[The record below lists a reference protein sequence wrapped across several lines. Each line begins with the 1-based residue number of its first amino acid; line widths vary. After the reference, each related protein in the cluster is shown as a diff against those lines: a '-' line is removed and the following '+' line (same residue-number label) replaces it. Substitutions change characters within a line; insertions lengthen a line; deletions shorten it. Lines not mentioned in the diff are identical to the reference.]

1 MPSEAWVGGNLKLHA
16 LQPGAAVYKGP
27 MNSRETGPAELT
39 LCVKGNEQSHYYIA
53 DITLTGLSAGSTPQS
68 VSLPGPR
75 AENNPALSGQQPIA
89 THLATDTRVAQRPLT
104 QVQGNAQEAYT
115 SALAFDASI
124 NILATAP
131 SYSDSEIVQ
140 PFSTG
145 PIRHS
150 SSREAVRQ
158 SPYPRSPRLAASGL
172 RDVGAA
178 LLQGSFEPNRN
189 GRALQ
194 RPAVAEHQL
203 VMALLPQ
210 SLSQQ
215 ERSRVNRFLCH
226 LEQQGQTWSQLW
238 PDRSDPRPA
247 ALESA
252 VNEGIS
258 RHGLPSQTRAVLNR
272 ALGLVLV
279 AESGRVILKP
289 TLAEHSQLMA
299 SLPQSL
305 TTYERSNINRF
316 LCHLEQQ
323 GQTWSQLRPDPTD
336 LRPAGLERAVNE
348 GISQHGLHNQTRA
361 VLNRE
366 FGLVLVGESGQMRL
380 TPTLAEHSQ
389 LMASLPQSLTTYERS
404 HINRFLC
411 HLEQQGQTWSQ
422 LRPDPTDLRPAGLER
437 AVNEGISQHGL
448 HNQTRA
454 VLNREFGLVLVGE
467 SGQMRLTPTLAEH
480 SQLMALLPQSLSRQ
494 ERSHINRFLC
504 HLEQQGQ
511 TWSQLRP
518 DPTDPRPAGL
528 ERAVNEGISRHGLQP
543 STRSSLNKALGLV
556 LVAELGKVK
565 LKPTLAEHSQLMAS
579 LPQSLTPQERS
590 KINRFLCHLEQQG
603 QTWSQLRPD
612 PTDPRPAALERAV
625 NKGVSQHGLNRGT
638 RAALNGAF
646 GLELK

>member
-1 MPSEAWVGGNLKLHA
+1 MNPLYPGLRFAPEHTSSIAAAQPLQPSDASRQPNHPATLWLANLSHYGWSVLKHVQDQPDPHDPDHKQRQHLAQLAQRSLGEGNLKLYA

-115 SALAFDASI
+115 SALAFNASI
-124 NILATAP
+124 NTLATAP

-189 GRALQ
+189 GRPLQ
-194 RPAVAEHQL
+194 QPAVAEHSQL
-203 VMALLPQ
+203 MALLPQ
-210 SLSQQ
+210 SLTPH

-226 LEQQGQTWSQLW
+226 LEQQGQTWSQLR
-238 PDRSDPRPA
+238 PNPTDPRPA
-247 ALESA
+247 ALECA

-279 AESGRVILKP
+279 AQSGRVILKP
-289 TLAEHSQLMA
+289 TLAEHQLVMT

-305 TTYERSNINRF
+305 TPYERSKINRF

-348 GISQHGLHNQTRA
+348 GISQHGLHSQTRA

-366 FGLVLVGESGQMRL
+366 FGLVLVAES
-380 TPTLAEHSQ
+380 
-389 LMASLPQSLTTYERS
+389 
-404 HINRFLC
+404 
-411 HLEQQGQTWSQ
+411 
-422 LRPDPTDLRPAGLER
+422 
-437 AVNEGISQHGL
+437 
-448 HNQTRA
+448 
-454 VLNREFGLVLVGE
+454 
-467 SGQMRLTPTLAEH
+467 
-480 SQLMALLPQSLSRQ
+480 
-494 ERSHINRFLC
+494 
-504 HLEQQGQ
+504 
-511 TWSQLRP
+511 
-518 DPTDPRPAGL
+518 
-528 ERAVNEGISRHGLQP
+528 
-543 STRSSLNKALGLV
+543 
-556 LVAELGKVK
+556 GKVK

-579 LPQSLTPQERS
+579 LPQSLNSNDRSNINRFLCHLEQQGQTWSQLWPNPTDLRPAGLERAVNEGISQHGLPNQTRAALNRALGLVLVGESGRVILKPTLAEHNQLMASLPQSLTPQERS
-590 KINRFLCHLEQQG
+590 HINRFLCHLEQQG

>member
-1 MPSEAWVGGNLKLHA
+1 
-16 LQPGAAVYKGP
+16 
-27 MNSRETGPAELT
+27 
-39 LCVKGNEQSHYYIA
+39 
-53 DITLTGLSAGSTPQS
+53 
-68 VSLPGPR
+68 
-75 AENNPALSGQQPIA
+75 
-89 THLATDTRVAQRPLT
+89 
-104 QVQGNAQEAYT
+104 
-115 SALAFDASI
+115 
-124 NILATAP
+124 
-131 SYSDSEIVQ
+131 
-140 PFSTG
+140 
-145 PIRHS
+145 
-150 SSREAVRQ
+150 
-158 SPYPRSPRLAASGL
+158 
-172 RDVGAA
+172 
-178 LLQGSFEPNRN
+178 
-189 GRALQ
+189 
-194 RPAVAEHQL
+194 
-203 VMALLPQ
+203 
-210 SLSQQ
+210 
-215 ERSRVNRFLCH
+215 
-226 LEQQGQTWSQLW
+226 
-238 PDRSDPRPA
+238 
-247 ALESA
+247 
-252 VNEGIS
+252 
-258 RHGLPSQTRAVLNR
+258 
-272 ALGLVLV
+272 
-279 AESGRVILKP
+279 
-289 TLAEHSQLMA
+289 
-299 SLPQSL
+299 
-305 TTYERSNINRF
+305 
-316 LCHLEQQ
+316 
-323 GQTWSQLRPDPTD
+323 
-336 LRPAGLERAVNE
+336 
-348 GISQHGLHNQTRA
+348 TRA